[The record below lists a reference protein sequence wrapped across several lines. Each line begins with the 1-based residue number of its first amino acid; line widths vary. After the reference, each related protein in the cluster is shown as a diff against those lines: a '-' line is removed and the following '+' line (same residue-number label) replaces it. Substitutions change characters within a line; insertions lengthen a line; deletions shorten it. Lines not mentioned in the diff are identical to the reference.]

1 MTESLSL
8 KPENEITRS
17 SSKLDKTNRVGIVLK
32 TCIFYG
38 KLRKTVKKNVQ
49 KQYRLKKNLK
59 VNIKKC
65 VSWLDEEEMLR
76 KISNIDFI
84 PKEIRYHGFC
94 RIEFPARARKTPKGI
109 EEEMKQKEPA

>member
-1 MTESLSL
+1 M
-8 KPENEITRS
+8 
-17 SSKLDKTNRVGIVLK
+17 
-32 TCIFYG
+32 
-38 KLRKTVKKNVQ
+38 
-49 KQYRLKKNLK
+49 K

-84 PKEIRYHGFC
+84 AKEIRYHGFC
-94 RIEFPARARKTPKGI
+94 KIEFQTRARKTPKGI